1 MSFTTKCSRVLQN
14 SIPIILIEEKSLK
27 VLNYNFRFLLAILGG
42 FIIFSGCNKQP
53 ESIGLDLVDQN
64 KLPVFDTTFSVCAY
78 SIADDSVITDETS
91 VNLLGS
97 QYTENFGLTVASIY
111 THLRLVHIST

>member
-1 MSFTTKCSRVLQN
+1 M
-14 SIPIILIEEKSLK
+14 K

-64 KLPVFDTTFSVCAY
+64 KLPVFDTTVFSFAL
-78 SIADDSVITDETS
+78 I
-91 VNLLGS
+91 LL
-97 QYTENFGLTVASIY
+97 LTI
-111 THLRLVHIST
+111 RLLQMKHR